1 MSTPSFPET
10 NPQDGA
16 KPYQES
22 FPQQPF
28 TSHAPSSAQAP
39 HAPDAHSFAPQ
50 YSSASGQHQP
60 GQYVPGEAPTGRYAT
75 SEYPTA
81 QYPNAAHPADGFG
94 SSSSFGPA
102 GAQTT
107 TQQANPR
114 KRRFGA
120 VALLTAGLLVGGVVG
135 GGVGGAVVGG
145 FGSSQVAAG
154 AGSSQ
159 SITVNNPQDATLV
172 TSIAAVAS
180 PSVVTISA
188 SSGQTAASGSGVVV
202 DGAGYIVTNN
212 HVATIDGA
220 TGNAELSVQ
229 TSDGRLLAATF
240 VAGDPVLDLA
250 IIKVEDTSLTPITFA
265 DSDSLNVGDVAVAIG
280 APLGL
285 SDSVTE
291 GVVSALDRGILV
303 SSSAVPEE
311 VESDGTQEDSPYNF
325 WRGDPNSA
333 EGQTTTQGTSSVALP
348 VIQTDAAINPGNSGG
363 ALVDQDGALIGI
375 NVAIAG
381 ASSGSETAGNIG
393 VGFSLPSNLVKRVT
407 EQLIAD
413 GQVAHG
419 FLGASVTDPTAAD
432 SSVAGAYVAQL
443 TAGGPAAQAGIQ
455 AGDVITSFGGHRVS
469 SSTDLTAQI
478 RALEPGTQVEAVLV
492 RGGQEQTVRVTVGEL
507 EQ

>member
-16 KPYQES
+16 KPYPES
-22 FPQQPF
+22 FPQQP
-28 TSHAPSSAQAP
+28 QAP
-39 HAPDAHSFAPQ
+39 QAHSFAPQ
-50 YSSASGQHQP
+50 YSSASGPYQS
-60 GQYVPGEAPTGRYAT
+60 GQYVPGEATTAQYA
-75 SEYPTA
+75 SSDYLTA
-81 QYPNAAHPADGFG
+81 QYPSAPHSSGTFG
-94 SSSSFGPA
+94 PSSSFGPA
-102 GAQTT
+102 GAGASPHEQK
-107 TQQANPR
+107 PR
-114 KRRFGA
+114 KRRFGTI
-120 VALLTAGLLVGGVVG
+120 ALLTAGLLVGGVVG

-154 AGSSQ
+154 ASNSQ

-220 TGNAELSVQ
+220 TSNAQLSVQ

-265 DSDSLNVGDVAVAIG
+265 DSDTLNVGDVAVAIG

-311 VESDGTQEDSPYNF
+311 VESDGTQEESPYNF

-333 EGQTTTQGTSSVALP
+333 QGQTTTQGTSSVALP

-363 ALVDQDGALIGI
+363 ALVNQDGALIGI

-393 VGFSLPSNLVKRVT
+393 VGFSLPSNLVKRVA
-407 EQLIAD
+407 EQLIS
-413 GQVAHG
+413 GGTVAHG
-419 FLGASVTDPTAAD
+419 FLGASVSDPTAAD
-432 SSVAGAYVAQL
+432 SSVAGAYVSQL

-455 AGDVITSFGGHRVS
+455 AGDVITSFSGHRVS

-492 RGGQEQTVRVTVGEL
+492 RGGQEQTVQVTVGEL

>member
-1 MSTPSFPET
+1 MPTPSVPET
-10 NPQDGA
+10 GQQDGT
-16 KPYQES
+16 KPYPES
-22 FPQQPF
+22 FPQQPY
-28 TSHAPSSAQAP
+28 APQA
-39 HAPDAHSFAPQ
+39 HLFAPQ
-50 YSSASGQHQP
+50 YSSASGPYQP
-60 GQYVPGEAPTGRYAT
+60 GQYVPGEAPT
-75 SEYPTA
+75 A
-81 QYPNAAHPADGFG
+81 QYSSSAYQSAQFPADSGAPG
-94 SSSSFGPA
+94 GLGYASSFGPA
-102 GAQTT
+102 AAQAT
-107 TQQANPR
+107 TQEAKPR
-114 KRRFGA
+114 RRRFGT

-145 FGSSQVAAG
+145 FGSTPIAAG

-250 IIKVEDTSLTPITFA
+250 IIKVEDTTLTPITFA
-265 DSDSLNVGDVAVAIG
+265 DSDALNVGDVAVAIG

-381 ASSGSETAGNIG
+381 ASSGGETAGNIG

-407 EQLIAD
+407 EQLISD

>member
-1 MSTPSFPET
+1 MSTPFTPE
-10 NPQDGA
+10 NAPQDGA
-16 KPYQES
+16 KSYPES

-28 TSHAPSSAQAP
+28 APQPPAGQQ
-39 HAPDAHSFAPQ
+39 AHSFAPQ
-50 YSSASGQHQP
+50 YSSGSGQYQP
-60 GQYVPGEAPTGRYAT
+60 GQYVPGGSVAGGYASSDSRT
-75 SEYPTA
+75 HQYPTA
-81 QYPNAAHPADGFG
+81 DFA
-94 SSSSFGPA
+94 SSGLGPA
-102 GAQTT
+102 AGPDLT
-107 TQQANPR
+107 PR
-114 KRRFGA
+114 KRRFGT

-154 AGSSQ
+154 QSSSQ

-188 SSGQTAASGSGVVV
+188 SSGQTAASGSGVVI

-229 TSDGRLLAATF
+229 TSDGRLLPATF

-250 IIKVEDTSLTPITFA
+250 IIKVEDTSLTPITFG
-265 DSDSLNVGDVAVAIG
+265 DSDKLNVGDVAVAIG

-325 WRGDPNSA
+325 WRGDPNSP
-333 EGQTTTQGTSSVALP
+333 EGQSTTQGSSSVALP

-363 ALVDQDGALIGI
+363 ALVDQDGALIGV

-381 ASSGSETAGNIG
+381 ASSGGETAGNIG

-413 GQVAHG
+413 GAVSHG
-419 FLGASVTDPTAAD
+419 FLGASVSDPTAAD

-469 SSTDLTAQI
+469 NSTDLTAQI

-492 RGGQEQTVRVTVGEL
+492 RGGQEQTVQVTVGEL
-507 EQ
+507 GQ

>member
-16 KPYQES
+16 KPHLE
-22 FPQQPF
+22 
-28 TSHAPSSAQAP
+28 SSAQQP
-39 HAPDAHSFAPQ
+39 SSSSQSHAFAPQ
-50 YSSASGQHQP
+50 YSSGPYQP
-60 GQYVPGEAPTGRYAT
+60 GQYAPAGYQAPQYQDYSAPQYSTPDYAGA
-75 SEYPTA
+75 EYPS
-81 QYPNAAHPADGFG
+81 N
-94 SSSSFGPA
+94 SFGPA
-102 GAQTT
+102 GSPATAQ
-107 TQQANPR
+107 APKPR
-114 KRRFGA
+114 KRRFGT

-154 AGSSQ
+154 SSSSQ

-188 SSGQTAASGSGVVV
+188 SSGQTGASGSGVVV
-202 DGAGYIVTNN
+202 DGSGYIVTNN

-229 TSDGRLLAATF
+229 TSDGRLLPATL

-311 VESDGTQEDSPYNF
+311 VQSDGTQEDSPYNF
-325 WRGDPNSA
+325 WRGDPNSS
-333 EGQTTTQGTSSVALP
+333 EGQTSTQGSSSVALP

-363 ALVDQDGALIGI
+363 ALVNQDGALIGI

-381 ASSGSETAGNIG
+381 AGSSSSGASGNIG
-393 VGFSLPSNLVKRVT
+393 VGFSLPSNLVKRVA
-407 EQLIAD
+407 EQLISSGA
-413 GQVAHG
+413 VSHG
-419 FLGASVTDPTAAD
+419 FLGASVSDPTAAD
-432 SSVAGAYVAQL
+432 SSVAGAYVTQL
-443 TAGGPAAQAGIQ
+443 TAGGPAAQAGVQ

-478 RALEPGTQVEAVLV
+478 RALEPGTQVEAVLM

-507 EQ
+507 GQ